1 MADPS
6 PSPMKICRR
15 KFVPGAA
22 GITILTIPDALTAE
36 TITRQSRSGEKKNRG
51 EVMVASPL
59 LFYGQFAKFGPVVFG
74 YNRENNGFKLETFA
88 I

>member
-1 MADPS
+1 M
-6 PSPMKICRR
+6 
-15 KFVPGAA
+15 
-22 GITILTIPDALTAE
+22 E
-36 TITRQSRSGEKKNRG
+36 
-51 EVMVASPL
+51 ASPL